1 MITQVEQAIIERLTL
16 GLGRMAIQ
24 VESYGGQMD
33 TDLTELIR
41 VFPAVWVTFAGI
53 SNTKR
58 RTTARNTYNVYG
70 KFVVMV
76 GDYSVRSEA
85 STRMGGPR
93 LDEVGSYK
101 LVSAVRRLLSNQDL
115 GLDIDYLVPGAV
127 RTLYNTRL
135 GSQALSVFACEFET
149 YWIEEALDCGRW
161 PAPEGTAHPDHVFA
175 QYQGKLDTPYPDLES
190 VNVKYTLPDAPD
202 GDAAADDTIIITRE
216 ADNGSTDS

>member
-1 MITQVEQAIIERLTL
+1 MITQVEQAIIARLTQ
-16 GLGRMAIQ
+16 GLGKMSIQ
-24 VESYGGQMD
+24 VESYGGQLD
-33 TDLTELIR
+33 TELTELIR

-58 RTTARNTYNVYG
+58 RATPRNTYNVYG

-85 STRMGGPR
+85 STRMGGTR

-101 LVSAVRRLLSNQDL
+101 LVSAVRRLLSNQDF
-115 GLDIDYLVPGAV
+115 GMQIDYLVPGAA
-127 RTLYNTRL
+127 RPLYNTRI

-161 PAPEGTAHPDHVFA
+161 PAPDSEAHPDYMFA
-175 QYQGKLDTPYPDLES
+175 QYQGKLDVPYPDLES
-190 VNVKYTLPDAPD
+190 LNLKYRLPHTP
-202 GDAAADDTIIITRE
+202 GGEAAADDTIITRE
-216 ADNGSTDS
+216 ADDGSTDR